1 MEPADREVLVDREGA
16 VAVLTI
22 NRPTVLNALN
32 SRVLALLRQQVIAL
46 ATDASVRAVVLK
58 GAGEKAFSAGAD
70 IDELA
75 GRDAAQAHR
84 LLLSGQDLMRQVE
97 LSAKPVVAAVQ
108 GWALGGGFELALSCS
123 FIIASTQA
131 RFGLPEVG
139 LGLMPGYGGT
149 QRLPRAIGRQNAL
162 RFTLTGKPV
171 DAQRAYELGILSEP
185 PVAPA
190 DLHQVALETAT
201 IIASNGP
208 GAVQLILEASRAAEQ
223 PAGALAHEAALGGI
237 ALGSAEGKEGIAAF
251 LGKRPPNFEGSDER
265 H

>member
-1 MEPADREVLVDREGA
+1 MEPSARELLVDREGA

-32 SRVLALLRQQVIAL
+32 SRVLTLLRQQVIAL
-46 ATDASVRAVVLK
+46 ATDSSVRAVVIQ

-75 GRDAAQAHR
+75 SRDAAQAHR
-84 LLLSGQDLMRQVE
+84 LLLSGQDVMRQIE

-123 FIIASTQA
+123 FIIASTEA

-162 RFTLTGKPV
+162 RLTLTGKPV
-171 DAQRAYELGILSEP
+171 DAQRAYELGIVSEP
-185 PVAPA
+185 PVAPG
-190 DLHQVALETAT
+190 DLHRSALEVAT

-237 ALGSAEGKEGIAAF
+237 AIGSAEGKEGIAAF
-251 LGKRPPNFEGSDER
+251 LEKRRPNFEEIR
-265 H
+265 